1 MSLYEQ
7 FHSDINK
14 GFMFNIIK
22 DEINKSLSID
32 ISLDP
37 NNYNDFLSFFNP
49 IFDSND
55 VDEIEILNKDL
66 LDKSIKFFTDKITPT
81 DNLEKLLQQ
90 RESTLSTINESNEN
104 MAVLQ
109 NESIPPY
116 SMIEDIEKTNQ
127 VKPIPPS
134 EDTNIPV
141 KRSIKPFT
149 ITSSKRNNINSS
161 RFNYRIDLTKH
172 SILSKNIHKI
182 SKIVLPLEENYIFD
196 LPVIH
201 LSIPELDCNVHMQQE
216 KIIENKNKK
225 CGVYVP
231 TIDHIIEVNN
241 IDKITIDIR
250 DITETKYPIYDILKI
265 NIIEVDESSIRFT
278 CSNIHK
284 NNFKVGDNIKI
295 INIHSNER
303 LKNLLLSPFRIKKI
317 DKNLIICKLNDIF
330 EEGVYNDIDMKLMN
344 MSNQNIIFF
353 N

>member
-1 MSLYEQ
+1 
-7 FHSDINK
+7 
-14 GFMFNIIK
+14 
-22 DEINKSLSID
+22 
-32 ISLDP
+32 
-37 NNYNDFLSFFNP
+37 
-49 IFDSND
+49 
-55 VDEIEILNKDL
+55 
-66 LDKSIKFFTDKITPT
+66 
-81 DNLEKLLQQ
+81 
-90 RESTLSTINESNEN
+90 

-134 EDTNIPV
+134 EDINIPV

-231 TIDHIIEVNN
+231 T
-241 IDKITIDIR
+241 K
-250 DITETKYPIYDILKI
+250 
-265 NIIEVDESSIRFT
+265 
-278 CSNIHK
+278 
-284 NNFKVGDNIKI
+284 
-295 INIHSNER
+295 
-303 LKNLLLSPFRIKKI
+303 
-317 DKNLIICKLNDIF
+317 
-330 EEGVYNDIDMKLMN
+330 
-344 MSNQNIIFF
+344 
-353 N
+353 